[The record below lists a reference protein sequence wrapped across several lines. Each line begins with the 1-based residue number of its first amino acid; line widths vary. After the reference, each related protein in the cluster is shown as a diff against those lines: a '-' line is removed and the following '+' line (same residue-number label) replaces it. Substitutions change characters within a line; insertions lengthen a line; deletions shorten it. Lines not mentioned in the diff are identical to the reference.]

1 VKRDGI
7 QKVQLAVAGVGL
19 DVSGESTQAEAQA
32 GGDPWTPD
40 GAVQPPL
47 SLDSLAGL
55 TKVSRMRRSCIA
67 AVAHNTVGL
76 GYELKVKEGH
86 EDEIDGDPTEYAREA
101 RAALGALSQRDRMLK
116 RPSFTKQQ
124 TTVSWDKYEVGNG
137 YLEVARNR
145 LTGKISGL
153 FHAPGKRLRRLKD
166 RTGWV
171 MLNRAGGS
179 IPGDGIRFYD
189 FGEKVA
195 YDDDGAPQPRV
206 ARNGLRWETNE
217 IIPFQLYTSESR
229 DYGLPPD
236 AQLSGDY
243 LGDKLAGDTNISFF
257 GSSGVPPTVIF
268 VHGEETEKGQVTQI
282 EVDPRFVAQVQ
293 DALRGGPNARGRVAI
308 IGVPSGFQ
316 AQVENL
322 AVTSERDMGFIAYRG
337 DNRRASL
344 AAYRLSPVFV
354 ADIEDAGKYT
364 AEVERAIT
372 KEQVFDPEQQ
382 DVEAILNGT
391 IVAELFPHLEIVFDE
406 LAIKGD
412 EAVRESANDAADR
425 GVITRREYRTAHG
438 YGPLPEAD
446 AGAEPQAG
454 EVPHGWNDELV
465 PLRAPG
471 PARPGETPATPAAE
485 PGLIAKGVPSL
496 DEAIREDFDAAID
509 EALREV
515 HEKFPDVAT
524 APIVVEKDGDDVR
537 ITRREGIGA

>member
-1 VKRDGI
+1 
-7 QKVQLAVAGVGL
+7 
-19 DVSGESTQAEAQA
+19 
-32 GGDPWTPD
+32 
-40 GAVQPPL
+40 
-47 SLDSLAGL
+47 
-55 TKVSRMRRSCIA
+55 
-67 AVAHNTVGL
+67 
-76 GYELKVKEGH
+76 
-86 EDEIDGDPTEYAREA
+86 
-101 RAALGALSQRDRMLK
+101 
-116 RPSFTKQQ
+116 
-124 TTVSWDKYEVGNG
+124 
-137 YLEVARNR
+137 
-145 LTGKISGL
+145 
-153 FHAPGKRLRRLKD
+153 
-166 RTGWV
+166 
-171 MLNRAGGS
+171 
-179 IPGDGIRFYD
+179 
-189 FGEKVA
+189 
-195 YDDDGAPQPRV
+195 
-206 ARNGLRWETNE
+206 
-217 IIPFQLYTSESR
+217 
-229 DYGLPPD
+229 
-236 AQLSGDY
+236 
-243 LGDKLAGDTNISFF
+243 
-257 GSSGVPPTVIF
+257 
-268 VHGEETEKGQVTQI
+268 
-282 EVDPRFVAQVQ
+282 
-293 DALRGGPNARGRVAI
+293 
-308 IGVPSGFQ
+308 
-316 AQVENL
+316 
-322 AVTSERDMGFIAYRG
+322 MGFIAYRG